1 MIKAPP
7 VTDATPTAV
16 RPSWAMVLLLAAQ
29 HVVVLFS
36 GIILVPVML
45 VNIHGLAAGDAH
57 YLIFATSVCA
67 AGATLLQLVRG
78 RCFGLGAPM
87 FMGTSGAY
95 LTCAHGALFL
105 GGTPLLAAMVMIT
118 APLQLL
124 FSYSIRFMR
133 HILTPTVGGVV
144 IMLAVVGLL
153 TDSVATWTG
162 DAAAGGLSDFKDI
175 ATGLATM
182 GVMVLVEWFGGS
194 RLRPWG
200 LPLGILAGCGF
211 TMLFG
216 QPLGTGAAGVPWV
229 GLPDGHWPGLDF
241 SPDDPAHWTLAFT
254 FALAVLATSI
264 KYAGDAMVLQ
274 KVTRPE
280 RRKVDYDALQGGLYA
295 NSLSMI
301 LSGLAGGMPA
311 SSHSS
316 NIPLM
321 AMTGVATRRVAA
333 VAALLMAA
341 VSLSPRALDLLVGL
355 PQPVVGGV
363 GVVLVAHLFSSG
375 MQLVAEE
382 MNHRNGLIAG
392 LSLCAGL
399 VAAGGK
405 FFPGAFSQ
413 ALDPLV
419 RNGVAVG
426 GLVAVLLTLMTHLA
440 ADRGTRFSL
449 RPNLENLRELKGHL
463 VRAAAR
469 LRLSGHIAGFMELAC
484 EEVFLYMRA
493 ECEAMGYDGP
503 VTFVLR
509 RGRDGVVVEASG
521 GTRFGSEADEMAARD
536 TLSPEVLDDDTLNG
550 LGLALLGRIATG
562 VSHVTIAGYTYI
574 GFTISDHS

>member
-1 MIKAPP
+1 MIKAAPINDSTIGP
-7 VTDATPTAV
+7 
-16 RPSWAMVLLLAAQ
+16 RPSWGMVLLLAAQ

-45 VNIHGLAAGDAH
+45 VNIHGLGPGDAH
-57 YLIFATSVCA
+57 YLVFATSVCA
-67 AGATLLQLVRG
+67 AGATLLQLARG
-78 RCFGLGAPM
+78 RRFGLGAPM

-105 GGTPLLAAMVMIT
+105 GGPPLLAAMVMIT

-124 FSYSIRFMR
+124 FSHSIRYMR

-153 TDSVATWTG
+153 TDSVATWT
-162 DAAAGGLSDFKDI
+162 AGQEAVGSFAFKDI
-175 ATGLATM
+175 ATGLSTM
-182 GVMVLVEWFGGS
+182 AVMILVEWFGGS

-200 LPLGILAGCGF
+200 LPLGILAGCLF
-211 TMLFG
+211 TALLG
-216 QPLGTGAAGVPWV
+216 QPFGMGAAGAPWF
-229 GLPDGHWPGLDF
+229 GLPDGRWPGLLF
-241 SPDDPAHWTLAFT
+241 SPGDPRHWTLAFT

-274 KVTRPE
+274 KVARPE

-295 NSLSMI
+295 NSVSMF

-333 VAALLMAA
+333 MAALLMACVA
-341 VSLSPRALDLLVGL
+341 LSPKMLDLLVAL
-355 PQPVVGGV
+355 PRPVVGGV

-399 VAAGGK
+399 VAASGD
-405 FFPGAFSQ
+405 FFPGAFPE
-413 ALDPLV
+413 ALDPLLK
-419 RNGVAVG
+419 NGVALG
-426 GLVAVLLTLMTHLA
+426 GLLAVLLTLMTRLA
-440 ADRGTRFSL
+440 ARHSVRFSIGPGPDRL
-449 RPNLENLRELKGHL
+449 PELKDRL
-463 VRAAAR
+463 ARASTR
-469 LRLSGHIAGFMELAC
+469 LRLDGHTAGFLELAC
-484 EEVFLYMRA
+484 EEVFLYMQAESRA
-493 ECEAMGYDGP
+493 AGYDGP
-503 VTFVLR
+503 IAYALHRSGT
-509 RGRDGVVVEASG
+509 GIVVEVSG
-521 GTRFGSEADEMAARD
+521 GARFASEADEMAARD
-536 TLSPEVLDDDTLNG
+536 ILASAVPDDDRLNT
-550 LGLALLGRIATG
+550 LGLSLLGRIARNI
-562 VSHVTIAGYTYI
+562 SHATIAGHTYI
-574 GFTISDHS
+574 GFTIPENR